1 MSRNNGMMV
10 GVVKSVEDP
19 SGQGRIKVDIATL
32 TGRSRTTWAPVAS
45 LMAGGGRGAWFMPE
59 LEDEVIVAYLG
70 GDPEQPI
77 IVGATWNG
85 KDAPPS
91 THPRERMIRS
101 FNGHTIRLID
111 EERGPNGFGA
121 VVIED
126 ANGNT
131 ITLSN
136 GKIHLKGVALVEIE
150 APMISLS
157 GPGWRRNVSPT
168 NTPI

>member
-1 MSRNNGMMV
+1 
-10 GVVKSVEDP
+10 
-19 SGQGRIKVDIATL
+19 
-32 TGRSRTTWAPVAS
+32 
-45 LMAGGGRGAWFMPE
+45 MPE

-111 EERGPNGFGA
+111 EERGPNGYGA

-150 APMISLS
+150 APMISLA